1 MLPHMPLP
9 MGVLEQLQHHDR
21 AVSSHTRA
29 SATLCMQTWNYTTD
43 PRGHVAQTLIL
54 LSFQPRSAGAQ
65 MLGTHHPSEQEVT
78 PPQHLNQPHA
88 TLSCPVPSIDPFL
101 GKMR

>member
-1 MLPHMPLP
+1 

-78 PPQHLNQPHA
+78 PSSTPEPAPHY
-88 TLSCPVPSIDPFL
+88 LELPCPL
-101 GKMR
+101 H